1 MRSGIFLGLATCA
14 AMLAGAAL
22 AGPGSITPH
31 FVEGACK
38 LPAKGVEMR
47 CGQVIAPERRDG
59 KSARAIA
66 LEVQILPASR
76 TPRQAD
82 PIIFLGG
89 GPGEILTDKAA
100 LIAQASGIRDRDII
114 LLDQRGLGLSRP
126 ALVCPEVDRDDRLD
140 GFVPDAER
148 ERWLKACAG
157 SYAGQADLSAYS
169 TAENARDVVDV
180 IRALGYRSWNIIGVS
195 YGTRLGLSVM
205 RLKPEGLRAVV
216 LDSPY
221 PPEINGFDDKPA
233 LFFDQLDKLLADCA
247 AEPACKAAY
256 PDLRARL
263 VARLEALIHK
273 PALAEVSSRQGDRG
287 GQARITTRLVMG
299 DLRRAMYSHDAL
311 PRIPSALDAL
321 AKGDYATFF
330 DRLDGPR
337 HPGHDDRV
345 PGGFAAGMQLS
356 IQCQDEQGWGGKRRA
371 PAGDWPK
378 AVFDAFQYP
387 YDRSDCATWSVAAAP
402 SALHDRVKSDI
413 PALILAGDLDPVTPP
428 SLGQSALK
436 GLTNGRLIALHGL
449 GHSVTTTACGQMLIA
464 QFIADPRAPIDQAC
478 VARQRAEFQFKVAA
492 GR

>member
-14 AMLAGAAL
+14 AMLTGAAS
-22 AGPGSITPH
+22 ASPRPIAPR

-47 CGQVIAPERRDG
+47 CGQVIVPERRDG
-59 KSARAIA
+59 KSVRTIA

-126 ALVCPEVDRDDRLD
+126 ALVCPEVDRDERLD

-148 ERWLKACAG
+148 KRWLKVCAD
-157 SYAGQADLSAYS
+157 SYAEKADLSAYS

-180 IRALGYRSWNIIGVS
+180 IGALGYRTWNIVGVS

-205 RLKPEGLRAVV
+205 RLRPEGLRAVV

-233 LFFDQLDKLLADCA
+233 LFFDQLDKLMADCA
-247 AEPACKAAY
+247 AQPACGAAY
-256 PDLRARL
+256 PELRVRL
-263 VARLEALIHK
+263 VARLETLTRQ
-273 PALAEVSSRQGDRG
+273 PVLAEVSNRPGDRS

-299 DLRRAMYSHDAL
+299 ELRRAMYNHAAL
-311 PRIPSALDAL
+311 PRVPSALDAL
-321 AKGDYATFF
+321 AKGDYAVFF

-356 IQCQDEQGWGGKRRA
+356 IQCQDEQGWGGRRRA
-371 PAGDWPK
+371 PAGAWPK

-387 YDRSDCATWSVAAAP
+387 YDRRDCATWRVAVAP
-402 SALHDRVKSDI
+402 PALHDRVKSDI
-413 PALILAGDLDPVTPP
+413 PTLILVGDEDPVTPP

-436 GLTNGRLIALHGL
+436 GLPNGRMIALHGL
-449 GHSVTTTACGQMLIA
+449 GHSVTTTACGQILISG
-464 QFIADPRAPIDQAC
+464 FIADPAAALDQAC
-478 VARQRAEFQFKVAA
+478 VARQRADFQFKVTP
-492 GR
+492 